1 MVRLYELFD
10 HRLAPAK
17 VCWPAITNFFYDN
30 ARIILLFLAVEQAGC
45 KDMIAL
51 EPALP
56 QSYYWSRNL
65 FKSVNVKPLKQIF
78 NTFFFYIQRVILLYT
93 VSYFLLTVN
102 YF

>member
-45 KDMIAL
+45 NDMISL
-51 EPALP
+51 EPACYSP
-56 QSYYWSRNL
+56 GTGPVTFSNL
-65 FKSVNVKPLKQIF
+65 
-78 NTFFFYIQRVILLYT
+78 
-93 VSYFLLTVN
+93 
-102 YF
+102 